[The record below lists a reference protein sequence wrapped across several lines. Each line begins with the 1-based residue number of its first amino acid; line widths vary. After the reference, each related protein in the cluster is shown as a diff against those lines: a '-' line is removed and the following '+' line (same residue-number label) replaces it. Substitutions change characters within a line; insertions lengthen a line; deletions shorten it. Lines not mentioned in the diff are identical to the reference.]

1 MIDRVA
7 RAAGHSDDAVR
18 EPTGDLTA
26 LLARLERRFEGLEA
40 LLQDLRDALAERRR
54 VKESYTTAEA
64 AELLGKR
71 PYTVREW
78 CRYGR
83 VNATKAMCGRGGEE
97 EWRISHEELE
107 RIRNEGLLPLRRE
120 FPR

>member
-1 MIDRVA
+1 MIDRIQTEA
-7 RAAGHSDDAVR
+7 DDCGTPEAADLAAGID
-18 EPTGDLTA
+18 
-26 LLARLERRFEGLEA
+26 RLERRFASLEE
-40 LLQDLRDALAERRR
+40 LLADLRDALGERRK
-54 VKESYTTAEA
+54 VKASYTTVEV

-78 CRYGR
+78 CRHGR

-107 RIRNEGLLPLRRE
+107 RVRNDGLLPLPRR
-120 FPR
+120 